1 MEGHVLQLVDD
12 GGDTRRVSR
21 RPEIETAVLCPY
33 CQSEVVAQDAD
44 AWVVCV
50 SCGHRLNVSA
60 QQAFARAEA
69 AFLSVQEDIAQAA
82 LRRTGRNSFRT
93 KARPDSLPLPAEI
106 VRAYQQAY
114 GGLSIALR
122 HELADSQRLAGYEM
136 MAEITRQFAPR
147 AMVSPMA
154 AEYWV
159 KLAVELTACVEL
171 DRIEVML
178 AEPTGLAGSL
188 VRLRQRLRRRKLTK
202 ALAKLTKQI
211 QELQRAIGFLDPLR
225 GSARP

>member
-1 MEGHVLQLVDD
+1 
-12 GGDTRRVSR
+12 
-21 RPEIETAVLCPY
+21 
-33 CQSEVVAQDAD
+33 
-44 AWVVCV
+44 V

-60 QQAFARAEA
+60 QLAFARAETV
-69 AFLSVQEDIAQAA
+69 FLSVQEDVAQTA

-93 KARPDSLPLPAEI
+93 KAPPDSLPLPAEI

-114 GGLSIALR
+114 GGLGIALR
-122 HELADSQRLAGYEM
+122 HELTDTQRLAGYEM

-159 KLAVELTACVEL
+159 KLAVELAVRVEL
-171 DRIEVML
+171 DGIEALL
-178 AEPTGLAGSL
+178 AEPAGAAGGL
-188 VRLRQRLRRRKLTK
+188 VRLRHRLRRRKLTK

-211 QELQRAIGFLDPLR
+211 QELQRAIGFPDPLR
-225 GSARP
+225 DPEDSL